1 MNSTSNAQEE
11 KGLILLA
18 TTAAH
23 IPTAADSNDYYMEA
37 VIHSRVTNYLFHV
50 TIVI

>member
-23 IPTAADSNDYYMEA
+23 IPTAADFNDYYTRMTVLEHTRA
-37 VIHSRVTNYLFHV
+37 TQLPLGF
-50 TIVI
+50 